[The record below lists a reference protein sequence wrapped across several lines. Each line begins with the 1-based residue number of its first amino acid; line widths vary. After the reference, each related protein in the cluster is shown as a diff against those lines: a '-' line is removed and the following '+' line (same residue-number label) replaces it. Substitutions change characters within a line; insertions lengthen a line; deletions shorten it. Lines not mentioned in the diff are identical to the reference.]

1 MVKMCH
7 IVAEQFWRNRM
18 NKVVTC
24 ACLTALMVPM
34 AGMAAD
40 PPKSAS
46 CYEIRYSLDFL
57 DRYPMAPA
65 ICQEVVE
72 RDGVKYARMDAEVA
86 ATAGHI
92 LTVSFKN
99 VFGTEIRDLDI
110 HPVPGSKLT
119 LNGESVPWDKVQRG
133 DRLTF
138 WLPEKALYF
147 VSSPGS
153 ESDISPIVLST
164 K

>member
-1 MVKMCH
+1 MNMMVK
-7 IVAEQFWRNRM
+7 
-18 NKVVTC
+18 C
-24 ACLTALMVPM
+24 ACLMALMVPM

-40 PPKSAS
+40 QPKSAS

-72 RDGVKYARMDAEVA
+72 LNGAKYARMDAEVA
-86 ATAGHI
+86 GTEGHT

-99 VFGTEIRDLDI
+99 VFGTEIRDVDI
-110 HPVPGSKLT
+110 RPVPGSKLT
-119 LNGESVPWDKVQRG
+119 LNGKSVPWDEVKRG
-133 DRLTF
+133 DSLTF

-164 K
+164 Q